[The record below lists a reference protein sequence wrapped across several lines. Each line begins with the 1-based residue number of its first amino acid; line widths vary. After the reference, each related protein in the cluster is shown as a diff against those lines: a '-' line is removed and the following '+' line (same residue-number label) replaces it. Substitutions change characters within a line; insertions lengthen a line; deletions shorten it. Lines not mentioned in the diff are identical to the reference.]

1 MSCSKLEYWVPIA
14 VYFDHIIA
22 SIISEGATILIVML
36 DSLQDTILLSRV
48 LEKGLLYP
56 QYTWIHVQTT
66 PQWLINEEFLNET
79 AVYNGIHGHI
89 FLFPLSRPQ
98 NESLLLVS
106 GESYL
111 NLKKKFIKDLDHEE
125 LKYLFNRTN
134 RTLHV
139 EFGSYLYDQVWSLVL
154 ALNKSLPIL
163 NDRNL
168 SIDSYTIGQ
177 PTITGIIE
185 DQMAN
190 LSFQGAG
197 GWVKFNQYRSVSTP
211 VEVFWIPDKNGTLRS
226 VGIFNSSNT
235 TAFRVNLNTSSLP
248 KDCLEAEYF
257 LISFPQCGLCRM
269 PNCTY
274 SERKISL
281 LSRCVLFDMEY

>member
-1 MSCSKLEYWVPIA
+1 MGIVYNVGSVYASENARYLERKIRDSQKIRVLFEIGVLGTNT

-56 QYTWIHVQTT
+56 QYTTLWTIPTLVQNYSTVAVV
-66 PQWLINEEFLNET
+66 INEEFLNET

-248 KDCLEAEYF
+248 KNCL
-257 LISFPQCGLCRM
+257 
-269 PNCTY
+269 
-274 SERKISL
+274 
-281 LSRCVLFDMEY
+281 